1 MNYKLYKLLC
11 LVALIVMIIGNFSPV
26 NALSVDR
33 AFQTSNTYFVAT
45 NGNDSNAGTEAAPWL
60 TVRKALA
67 TIKAGDT
74 LIIRGGQYSAVTT
87 GWYLANSGTAS
98 QPITITNYPGEQVLL
113 IAPAATV
120 SGNYVIKCTPNS
132 GVTPKADY
140 VRIIG
145 TDVSPR
151 PLPNSVTSQK
161 GIVMMGVVGAIA
173 PAVMAI
179 DCDFWE
185 VAGVDFVDVAYGIFT
200 RKINHGLN
208 SSDNWNVHNNRVYG
222 YFRESGMQFNG
233 NYNRIENN
241 EIYKV
246 NNRLDTPY
254 GCQLL
259 NLLGNNNIVRGNTLS
274 RLGSTSR
281 CIGILLEWDLADA
294 NLIEN
299 NVISEVPNGI
309 TSLGGDGNTIR
320 NNRMSGTD
328 TAFVLY
334 SYADTVTAYP
344 CNFTEIAPYDSAE
357 YIDRGYY
364 YPHDC
369 RSKNNLITGNI
380 LSGFTTQIRMS
391 PLQESSNSFIPLD
404 AVQTVIPTTTATP
417 TAAFTLTPEPPPATQ
432 TTAFTETPTATTS
445 VTQIVPTATFFPT
458 ETPPAT
464 VTSLPTTTPA
474 PTGQTVITSASPK
487 TLLVGETS
495 LVSVNMVNIPVEG
508 YASVEFTCT
517 FAPDIIKTENIQ
529 VATLFGNDPVSAFQD
544 LQNGSFILAI
554 AGSNG
559 NKALTDGLAFTFT
572 ASGLKAG
579 QSGVDCAARVSTG
592 ENILTSLAS
601 LPDILTV
608 LDASSPTATPV
619 LPPTIIGQVIAGK
632 PVTVSLLNSDSSVA
646 AVTTTNSD
654 GTFLL
659 TTNPGSYIVIASAE
673 GYLNAQGI
681 ITLADGINSVMPTIT
696 LPAGDIDGNDVIDQ
710 YDALTLGMNYNVIAP
725 TAADLSND
733 GLTNILDL
741 ELLAENYRK
750 AGALAWQ

>member
-1 MNYKLYKLLC
+1 MNRKLHKMLYMA
-11 LVALIVMIIGNFSPV
+11 VLIAMAVGYFTPV
-26 NALSVDR
+26 NALSANG
-33 AFQTSNTYFVAT
+33 AFQTSNIYYVGP
-45 NGNDSNAGTEAAPWL
+45 NGKDSNAGTEAAPWL

-67 TIKAGDT
+67 TLKAGDT
-74 LIIRGGQYSAVTT
+74 LLLRGGQYDAITA

-98 QPITITNYPGEQVLL
+98 QPITITNYPGEQVILK
-113 IAPAATV
+113 APAATV

-151 PLPNSVTSQK
+151 SLPNGTTSQK

-222 YFRESGMQFNG
+222 YYRESGMQFNG

-259 NLLGNNNIVRGNTLS
+259 NLLGNNNVVRGNTLS

-281 CIGILLEWDLADA
+281 CIGILLEWDLSDA

-299 NVISEVPNGI
+299 NTISEVPNGI
-309 TSLGGDGNTIR
+309 SFLGGDGNTIR
-320 NNRMSGTD
+320 NNRLSGTD
-328 TAFVLY
+328 TAFVIH
-334 SYADTVTAYP
+334 SYADTVKDYP

-357 YIDRGYY
+357 YVDRGYY

-369 RSKNNLITGNI
+369 RSKNNIITGNET
-380 LSGFTTQIRMS
+380 SGFTTQIRMS
-391 PLQESSNSFIPLD
+391 PLQEDSNIFSPSG
-404 AVQTVIPTTTATP
+404 
-417 TAAFTLTPEPPPATQ
+417 ATQ
-432 TTAFTETPTATTS
+432 TA
-445 VTQIVPTATFFPT
+445 VPTATQTQTPSPVATATSTEFSPT
-458 ETPPAT
+458 PVSTAT
-464 VTSLPTTTPA
+464 VAPPTATSISTEPPVSTSTPLPTSTTVPVG
-474 PTGQTVITSASPK
+474 TTVITSASPK
-487 TLLVGETS
+487 DLLMGQTGT
-495 LVSVNMVNIPVEG
+495 VSVSLANIP
-508 YASVEFTCT
+508 ASGFNSIEFTCS
-517 FAPDIIKTENIQ
+517 FAADTLSASNIQ
-529 VATLFGNDPVSAFQD
+529 IGGLFGSDPVPAYNDS
-544 LQNGSFILAI
+544 QNGNFIVAI

-559 NKALTDGLAFTFT
+559 NKVTSDGIAFTFT
-572 ASGLKAG
+572 VTGLKPG
-579 QSGVDCAARVSTG
+579 QSNIVCTARVSTG
-592 ENILTSLAS
+592 DNNLI
-601 LPDILTV
+601 DIPSISDVITV
-608 LDASSPTATPV
+608 LDNSPTAIAATATAI
-619 LPPTIIGQVIAGK
+619 LPPTLSGQVIAPK
-632 PVTVSLLNSDSSVA
+632 AITVSLLNADSSLA
-646 AVTTTNSD
+646 ATTTTNSD
-654 GTFLL
+654 GTFTL
-659 TTNPGSYIVIASAE
+659 TAEPGSYLVIASAE
-673 GYLNAQGI
+673 GYLNSQGTV
-681 ITLADGINSVMPTIT
+681 TLTTGVNTTLPSIT
-696 LPAGDIDGNDVIDQ
+696 LPAGDIDNNDVIDQ
-710 YDALTLGMNYNVIAP
+710 YDALTLGMNYNVIA
-725 TAADLSND
+725 TASADLNND

-741 ELLAENYRK
+741 ELLADNYRK